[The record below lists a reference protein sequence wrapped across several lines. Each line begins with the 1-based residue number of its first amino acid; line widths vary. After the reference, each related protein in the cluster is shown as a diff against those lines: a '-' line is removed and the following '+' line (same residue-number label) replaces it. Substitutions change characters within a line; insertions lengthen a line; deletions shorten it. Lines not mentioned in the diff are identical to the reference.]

1 MVAHTARLNLTV
13 QRSASPASSGG
24 LNGLVERFPEGAGA
38 LPYRFATRVRRYVR
52 AKAPVR
58 TGYLKSSVN
67 RTLVGPRAHRVTV
80 GAHYDHI
87 DDLTAS
93 DLAWEWLR
101 RNDAYDHDYEAFDD
115 AHVDRQELTGK
126 IRQQWGLR
134 FPCRSSARPTKRPRL
149 LATAA

>member
-80 GAHYDHI
+80 GAHYGI
-87 DDLTAS
+87 YVNYGTRYMRAQPF
-93 DLAWEWLR
+93 WEP
-101 RNDAYDHDYEAFDD
+101 A
-115 AHVDRQELTGK
+115 
-126 IRQQWGLR
+126 IRQARMDLR
-134 FPCRSSARPTKRPRL
+134 KDMRKL
-149 LATAA
+149 LHG